1 LSRKYNK
8 ETILIIIN
16 KNSSSY
22 TLDLSRFAEL
32 NLNGKNLK
40 NIVSEEIIEWQDS
53 MTLNNEGIL
62 ILTTT
67 NEN

>member
-1 LSRKYNK
+1 
-8 ETILIIIN
+8 
-16 KNSSSY
+16 
-22 TLDLSRFAEL
+22 LSRFAEL